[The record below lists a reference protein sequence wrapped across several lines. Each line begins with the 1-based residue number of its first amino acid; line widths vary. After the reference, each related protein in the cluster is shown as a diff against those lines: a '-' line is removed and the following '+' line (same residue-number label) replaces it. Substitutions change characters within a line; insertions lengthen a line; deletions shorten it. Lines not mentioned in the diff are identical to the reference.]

1 MATKNI
7 FDNQPD
13 ESILDLCG
21 LNTQRQLDIE
31 AETEDELRRMEL
43 KAFLELF

>member
-1 MATKNI
+1 MTTKNI

-21 LNTQRQLDIE
+21 LNTQRQREI
-31 AETEDELRRMEL
+31 ETEDMEEARRVELR
-43 KAFLELF
+43 AFLELF